1 MTLSVKYIIVNEM
14 YPLLGIRFPSDL
26 DVVMAVS
33 GEDASVPVLIKCEI
47 ILVKGLV
54 CDEKFVHWLYKVFG
68 DKGIDI
74 LSTFK
79 RKYVFGRW
87 KSDLLSCSILA

>member
-1 MTLSVKYIIVNEM
+1 MKWTL
-14 YPLLGIRFPSDL
+14 LRIRFPNDL

-54 CDEKFVHWLYKVFG
+54 CDEKFVH
-68 DKGIDI
+68 
-74 LSTFK
+74 
-79 RKYVFGRW
+79 
-87 KSDLLSCSILA
+87 